1 MSGDA
6 LVNEHIVAEHH
17 ANVDMSVFDLSKKV
31 CSYLSTTQIL
41 TVYQEHW
48 GYHV

>member
-31 CSYLSTTQIL
+31 CSYLDYSLSHSTPGTM
-41 TVYQEHW
+41 EEPH
-48 GYHV
+48 

>member
-31 CSYLSTTQIL
+31 CSYLDYSLSYSTPGAMEQP
-41 TVYQEHW
+41 H
-48 GYHV
+48 